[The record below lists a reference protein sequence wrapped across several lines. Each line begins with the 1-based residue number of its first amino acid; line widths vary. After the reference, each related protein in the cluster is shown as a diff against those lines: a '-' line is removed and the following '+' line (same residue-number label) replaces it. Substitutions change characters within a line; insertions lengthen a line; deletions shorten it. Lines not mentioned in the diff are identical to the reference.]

1 MYLIC
6 KEAKVKDQ
14 IKSKGKKNKEENFD
28 LRRKGLVINE
38 NAFNQHA
45 IIRIIFSESS

>member
-14 IKSKGKKNKEENFD
+14 IKTIRNEDDHFD
-28 LRRKGLVINE
+28 LKRKGLVINE
-38 NAFNQHA
+38 STSLISMQ
-45 IIRIIFSESS
+45 

>member
-14 IKSKGKKNKEENFD
+14 IKSKGKKNEEEENFD
-28 LRRKGLVINE
+28 LKKKG
-38 NAFNQHA
+38 
-45 IIRIIFSESS
+45 RISHQGVHKNV